1 MGQEQG
7 TQANTETSLKN
18 KIADFKFV
26 EKPCI
31 YCKMPVQT
39 VVSANPEQ
47 VVCEICAKDRAY
59 KKERADLYANKVPP
73 GYRHMKFESF
83 KKTSDNATAF
93 ERAQGFR
100 LGNRGLYLVGN
111 PGVGKTHLMFASI
124 SDLILNTAQTCKVLF
139 FDEIVDAKIRDINRY
154 EIIESCVKY
163 DILYID
169 DIASLGKKD
178 ETLDIL
184 QLLLQLRIRAGKKKI
199 FITSNVRPED
209 LGDIKV
215 TSRIVGMCDVVEV
228 NGKDM
233 RLKEKCS

>member
-1 MGQEQG
+1 MNQNQE
-7 TQANTETSLKN
+7 TQTNTETSSKS
-18 KIADFKFV
+18 KIASFQFV
-26 EKPCI
+26 KKPCI
-31 YCKMPVQT
+31 YCKTPVET
-39 VVSANPEQ
+39 VMSANPEA
-47 VVCEICAKDRAY
+47 VVCEICVKNKAY
-59 KKERADLYANKVPP
+59 EKERKDLYVNKVPP
-73 GYRHMKFESF
+73 GYRHMNFESF
-83 KKTSDNATAF
+83 KKTADNTTAF
-93 ERAQGFR
+93 ERTQGFR

-199 FITSNVRPED
+199 FITSNIRPEN

-215 TSRIVGMCDVVEV
+215 TSRIVGMCDIVEV

>member
-31 YCKMPVQT
+31 YCKKPVQT

-169 DIASLGKKD
+169 DVASLGKKD

-215 TSRIVGMCDVVEV
+215 TSRIVGMCDIVEV